1 MQHFH
6 NNLLNL
12 FNAYRE
18 FIFFDQTEMYNMNI
32 FDYLGKAEKE
42 LYETFTTD
50 INFIA
55 ENSKRINGLNKIF
68 REIQQNHLCSNSS
81 THELSNIAKCDYY
94 LEVITSLGFYNFVSF
109 WIEEIRIKKNYAV
122 SVNNKEIIITNNE
135 NDEEGISM
143 LHSNTIFLYNNGE
156 IHPDVNFLFNYVIL
170 PYINEERK
178 LSVDKIIETINSKKK
193 IYIILLIAYFIL
205 IIILY
210 IFFWRPIINS
220 SKYLIYKTK
229 NMLRII
235 PVEILVSQTNIKSLI
250 GVSYLNE

>member
-12 FNAYRE
+12 FNAFRE
-18 FIFFDQTEMYNMNI
+18 FIFFNQSEMHNMNI
-32 FDYLGKAEKE
+32 FDYLEKAEKE

-50 INFIA
+50 ISYIA
-55 ENSKRINGLNKIF
+55 ENSYKINGLKKIF
-68 REIQQNHLCSNSS
+68 LEIQQSHLCSNSS
-81 THELSNIAKCDYY
+81 TTELSNIGKCDYY

-122 SVNNKEIIITNNE
+122 SINSGEIIIKNE
-135 NDEEGISM
+135 SDISRFQ
-143 LHSNTIFLYNNGE
+143 SNTIYFYNNGE
-156 IHPDVNFLFNYVIL
+156 IHPDINFLFNYVIL

-178 LSVDKIIETINSKKK
+178 ISVNKIIETINSKYSF
-193 IYIILLIAYFIL
+193 YIILLIAYFIL

-210 IFFWRPIINS
+210 IFFWRPIVNS
-220 SKYLIYKTK
+220 SKDLIYKTK
-229 NMLRII
+229 NILRII

-250 GVSYLNE
+250 GVSDLND